1 MCLKLTQIHKYT
13 SWTACLSPRQFM
25 CLQECPRPW
34 PDLSED
40 PESDA
45 DYEEV
50 W

>member
-1 MCLKLTQIHKYT
+1 MCLKLTQIRKYT
-13 SWTACLSPRQFM
+13 SWTARFITWAVLVFARVSTA
-25 CLQECPRPW
+25 

-50 W
+50 R